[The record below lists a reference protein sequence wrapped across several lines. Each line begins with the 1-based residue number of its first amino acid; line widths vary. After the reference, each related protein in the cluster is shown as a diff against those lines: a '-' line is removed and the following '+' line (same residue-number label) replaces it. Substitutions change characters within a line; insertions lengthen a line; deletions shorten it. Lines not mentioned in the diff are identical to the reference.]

1 MRPETTRDWIHRT
14 MTGLALLPVLLVA
27 ALAAACESGADAA
40 RAPGDGDTGAVVNIG
55 SESTT
60 RVERSIIRTGP
71 LLSGELRPERE
82 ATIRAEVGGAV
93 VEVRVDTGQP
103 VKKGELLA
111 RIEAQSLEDNLASA
125 VSAAKS
131 ADQALRVARREA
143 ERVEKL
149 VAGGALAERDLEMA
163 LNQVTAAEAQL
174 AEAQARVASARNQ
187 LGYTVIRAPMAGIVS
202 SRKVDAGDIVTP
214 GTDLVTIIDP
224 SSMRLQAS
232 VPSESLGSLRVGAP
246 VEFRVRGYPGQS
258 FAGMIQRISPVADP
272 VTRQVPIYVSIPDTR
287 GQIMAG
293 LFAEGRV
300 TSESRETLVVPARAV
315 DMNGSGAWVLRV
327 RDGVA
332 ERVDVLVGL
341 RDEAS
346 ERVEILSGVSEG
358 DLLLTGA
365 GQTVTPGTPVRIV
378 DRNTDDPAA

>member
-1 MRPETTRDWIHRT
+1 MRLETTRSWIHT
-14 MTGLALLPVLLVA
+14 AATGLALSLA
-27 ALAAACESGADAA
+27 ALGAACESGAKAERAA
-40 RAPGDGDTGAVVNIG
+40 GEAGAVVNIG

-60 RVERSIIRTGP
+60 RVERGVIRTGP

-82 ATIRAEVGGAV
+82 ANIRAEASGAV

-125 VSAAKS
+125 ESAVKS

-143 ERVEKL
+143 ERVAKL
-149 VAGGALAERDLEMA
+149 VAGGALAERDLELA

-174 AEAQARVASARNQ
+174 ADAQARVASARNQ
-187 LGYTVIRAPMAGIVS
+187 LGDTVIRAPMAGIVS
-202 SRKVDAGDIVTP
+202 SRQVNAGDIVTP
-214 GTDLVTIIDP
+214 GTALLTVIDP

-246 VEFRVRGYPGQS
+246 VEFRVRGYPGQT
-258 FAGMIQRISPVADP
+258 FAGSIERISPVADP
-272 VTRQVPIYVSIPDTR
+272 VTRQVPIYVSVPDTR
-287 GQIMAG
+287 GRIMAG

-300 TSESRETLVVPARAV
+300 TSESKETLVVPARAV

-332 ERVDVLVGL
+332 ERVDVQVGL

-346 ERVEILSGVSEG
+346 ERVEILSGISEG

-378 DRNTDDPAA
+378 DRNVDEQAA

>member
-1 MRPETTRDWIHRT
+1 M
-14 MTGLALLPVLLVA
+14 
-27 ALAAACESGADAA
+27 
-40 RAPGDGDTGAVVNIG
+40 
-55 SESTT
+55 
-60 RVERSIIRTGP
+60 
-71 LLSGELRPERE
+71 
-82 ATIRAEVGGAV
+82 
-93 VEVRVDTGQP
+93 DTGQP

-300 TSESRETLVVPARAV
+300 TSEGRETLVVPARAV

-332 ERVDVLVGL
+332 ERVDVPRRAARRGF
-341 RDEAS
+341 RAGRESCRAS
-346 ERVEILSGVSEG
+346 PKATCS
-358 DLLLTGA
+358 
-365 GQTVTPGTPVRIV
+365 
-378 DRNTDDPAA
+378 